1 MNISSFAK
9 TVLGVSAAAAMLAG
23 CSGGASQSGL
33 PTQTGGNS
41 AMSVGSHNV
50 PMQLLNT
57 SVLAVKPAQV
67 HAVPGAGFLTA
78 TAGSKAAISDAG
90 DETVDLLTYPGG
102 SQVGQITGLSEPQ
115 GMCAQ
120 AGKTFWVANTGGSN
134 IIHYNAARKQLG
146 SITDSGQYPVGCSTF
161 KGNVAVSNI
170 ISTSSGPGSVTV
182 YAGGKGTGTNY
193 SVSNMS
199 RVYFI
204 TYDKTG
210 DIYVSG
216 EDASGV
222 ADLAWLKHGGSSFAP
237 VTLDGATINF
247 PGTVQFARG
256 SVVVGDQSGSGGHS
270 VLYQTSGAGTA
281 TLTVTGS
288 TQLNSALD
296 AVQCWITAK
305 AGVVVP
311 DAADL
316 NVQYY
321 AYPAGGSPTKTISGF
336 GQPIGATVIK

>member
-78 TAGSKAAISDAG
+78 TAGAKAAVSDAA

-102 SQVGQITGLSEPQ
+102 ATVGQITGLSEPQ
-115 GMCAQ
+115 GMCNQ

-134 IIHYNAARKQLG
+134 IIHYNGARKQIG
-146 SITDSGQYPVGCSTF
+146 SITDSGQFPVGCSTHD
-161 KGNVAVSNI
+161 GNVAVSNI
-170 ISTSSGPGSVTV
+170 ISTSSGPGSVTI

-193 SVSNMS
+193 PVSNMS

-204 TYDKTG
+204 TYDKG
-210 DIYVSG
+210 GNIYVSG
-216 EDASGV
+216 SDASGIPQ
-222 ADLAWLKHGGSSFAP
+222 LAWLKHGGSSFAP

-256 SVVVGDQSGSGGHS
+256 KVVVGDQSGSAGHS
-270 VLYQTSGAGTA
+270 VLYQTSGDGTA

-311 DAADL
+311 DAADA

-321 AYPAGGSPTKTISGF
+321 PYPSGGSPTKTISGF
-336 GQPIGATVIK
+336 GQSIGATTIK

>member
-9 TVLGVSAAAAMLAG
+9 TALGVSAAAAMLAG

-33 PTQTGGNS
+33 PTQSGGTS
-41 AMSVGSHNV
+41 SMSVRSHNI
-50 PMQLLNT
+50 PAQLLNT
-57 SVLAVKPAQV
+57 SVLAVKPGQV
-67 HAVPGAGFLTA
+67 HAVPGAGFMSA
-78 TAGSKAAISDAG
+78 TAGQKAFVSDAA
-90 DETVDLLTYPGG
+90 DETVDILSYPGG
-102 SQVGQITGLSEPQ
+102 TQTGQITGLNEPQ

-120 AGKTFWVANTGGSN
+120 KGKSAWLADTGNSNLVHYSAAGKV
-134 IIHYNAARKQLG
+134 LG
-146 SITDSGQYPVGCSTF
+146 NLSDPGQYPVGCSVF

-170 ISTSSGPGSVTV
+170 ISTSGGAGSVTI
-182 YAGGKGTGTNY
+182 YAGGKGSGTNY
-193 SVSNMS
+193 PVSSMS

-204 TYDKTG
+204 GYDSTG

-216 EDASGV
+216 EDASGIPN
-222 ADLAWLKHGGSSFAP
+222 LAWLKHGGSSFAP

-256 SVVVGDQSGSGGHS
+256 KVVVGDQSGSAGHS

-288 TQLNSALD
+288 TQLNSAVD

-311 DAADL
+311 DAGSA

-321 AYPAGGSPTKTISGF
+321 PYPGGGSPTTTIGGF
-336 GQPIGATVIK
+336 GQPIGATVVK